1 MPQCAVSTCRN
12 SHRRTRKQS
21 VRYHRFP
28 HKPEVRELWVRA
40 CGREPLANG
49 DAPFNINTARV
60 CSRHFLV
67 EFYED
72 ESREQV
78 MQGNQKRNRLRLG
91 AVPTVAVPVRVEPCF
106 DLLNENEKKRSAQA
120 TRLKVPNPKRV
131 LLRTPDSGPKAANLD
146 RADEGPRRYDE
157 EDDNAEGEG
166 SNSTNNSSS
175 SNNSAVNEA
184 IVVATTLNEEEE
196 SDTKLKRKL
205 SFLRALGLINQLSW

>member
-49 DAPFNINTARV
+49 EAPFNINTARV

-72 ESREQV
+72 ESREQM

-106 DLLNENEKKRSAQA
+106 ELLNENEKKRSAQA
-120 TRLKVPNPKRV
+120 ARIKVPIPKRV
-131 LLRTPDSGPKAANLD
+131 LLRPNGQQTATPN
-146 RADEGPRRYDE
+146 RADEGPRDARAE
-157 EDDNAEGEG
+157 EANAGET
-166 SNSTNNSSS
+166 SNNTSDSNTSNTSSASTGS
-175 SNNSAVNEA
+175 SNNCVVNEEPKEPEK
-184 IVVATTLNEEEE
+184 VV
-196 SDTKLKRKL
+196 
-205 SFLRALGLINQLSW
+205 FFRALGLATVETEIEPW

>member
-12 SHRRTRKQS
+12 SHRRTRKQL

-49 DAPFNINTARV
+49 EAPFNINTARV

-67 EFYED
+67 DFYED

-91 AVPTVAVPVRVEPCF
+91 AVPTVAVPVDVEPCF
-106 DLLNENEKKRSAQA
+106 ELLNENEKKRSAA
-120 TRLKVPNPKRV
+120 RIKVPIPKRV
-131 LLRTPDSGPKAANLD
+131 LLRPDAQKTATPN
-146 RADEGPRRYDE
+146 RADEGPRGARQSE
-157 EDDNAEGEG
+157 EGIGGET
-166 SNSTNNSSS
+166 SNNSDSNTSSASNTSGSDTS
-175 SNNSAVNEA
+175 SNNCQA
-184 IVVATTLNEEEE
+184 NEEPKEPE
-196 SDTKLKRKL
+196 KVVFFK
-205 SFLRALGLINQLSW
+205 ALGLATVEIEIKSG

>member
-49 DAPFNINTARV
+49 EAPFNISTARV
-60 CSRHFLV
+60 CSRHFLM

-91 AVPTVAVPVRVEPCF
+91 AVPTVAVPVSVKPCF
-106 DLLNENEKKRSAQA
+106 ELLNENEKKRSAQA
-120 TRLKVPNPKRV
+120 ARIKVPIPKRV
-131 LLRTPDSGPKAANLD
+131 LLRPDAQKTANLN
-146 RADEGPRRYDE
+146 RADKKPRGRRLKE
-157 EDDNAEGEG
+157 SGNAE
-166 SNSTNNSSS
+166 T
-175 SNNSAVNEA
+175 SNNSDSNTSNTSGTSIGSNNCV
-184 IVVATTLNEEEE
+184 INEEPKEPE
-196 SDTKLKRKL
+196 KVV
-205 SFLRALGLINQLSW
+205 FFRALGLATVEIESW